1 MVHDGTVNEGV
12 METVHVCT
20 LCTVSML
27 LFQFWG
33 ERGGYFNKFSQ
44 IRICFG
50 DMFPTVLSRGYVQ
63 MLLIDEVM
71 CMDAEEL
78 SA

>member
-1 MVHDGTVNEGV
+1 MYIMHRFNVA
-12 METVHVCT
+12 
-20 LCTVSML
+20 LPIL
-27 LFQFWG
+27 
-33 ERGGYFNKFSQ
+33 GGYFNKFSQ

>member
-1 MVHDGTVNEGV
+1 MYIMHRFNVALPILG
-12 METVHVCT
+12 
-20 LCTVSML
+20 
-27 LFQFWG
+27 G
-33 ERGGYFNKFSQ
+33 EGYFNKFSQ